1 MTARLVALF
10 LPLSVF
16 AVATPTGARERVGAP
31 SVALSIGSP
40 TEGRL
45 EGARELTA
53 SRVIEL
59 RDPDGAHWGLP
70 RLVGMLERAAK
81 RVNKLHEGSV
91 LVVGDLSQRTGGE
104 ISGHKSHESGR
115 DADVGFFFMTSSG
128 DPAKKADFLPVDPNG
143 KARQKPKLRFDD
155 ARNWTLV
162 ESFLTDKEAR
172 VEHIFVSAEIRARLL
187 AYARQKGT
195 YLPLLH
201 LAALALKQ
209 PRKGLAHDDH
219 FHVRIACPKSQKNVC
234 QAESIPSAPKR
245 KRERRTARR

>member
-1 MTARLVALF
+1 MTARLVARI
-10 LPLSVF
+10 LPLCVL
-16 AVATPTGARERVGAP
+16 ALAAPLAARERVPGP

-45 EGARELTA
+45 EGAVELTS
-53 SRVIEL
+53 SRVLEL
-59 RDPDGAHWGLP
+59 RHPNGAHWGLP

-81 RVNKLHEGSV
+81 RVNRLHDGSV
-91 LVVGDLSQRTGGE
+91 LVVGDLSQRAGGE

-115 DADVGFFFMTSSG
+115 DADVGFFFMTEKG
-128 DPAKKADFLPVDPNG
+128 GAAKKADFLPVDEKG
-143 KARQKPKLRFDD
+143 TAKKKARLRFDD

-172 VEHIFVSAEIRARLL
+172 IEHIFVSAEIRARLL
-187 AYARQKGT
+187 TYARQKGT

-201 LAALALKQ
+201 RAALTLKQ
-209 PRKGLAHDDH
+209 PRIGLTHDDH

-234 QAESIPSAPKR
+234 LAEPIASMPRQKT
-245 KRERRTARR
+245 ERRTARR